1 MAYKILENTEK
12 KSTSL
17 SATYFNTMMDLMA
30 ENPDVMELEA
40 DLAVCILG
48 SGYKE
53 MGKKFPKQLI
63 NCGIEE
69 ANMIGVAC
77 GLSAVGKI
85 PFCHSFSTFLSRRTN
100 DQIFISACYGGANI
114 RIVGSDPGVMAAFN
128 GGTHM
133 PFEDIAA
140 VRAFPEITIIEPSD
154 KTMVKDLLRQLVALK
169 GVYYI
174 RMARKEMT
182 DIYVEDSTF
191 TIGKG
196 NVVRE
201 GTDVTI
207 VASGIMVD
215 EAIEAAKTLA
225 ERGISARVVD
235 MFTIKP
241 IDAQLLKES
250 AEKTGA
256 IVTAENHNVIGGLG
270 SAVCEVLASTCPVP
284 VERVGVYDRF
294 GEVGPIDYLKKTFGL
309 TAEDIVN
316 ACIRAIGRKNGL

>member
-85 PFCHSFSTFLSRRTN
+85 PFCHSFFTFLSRRTN

-215 EAIEAAKTLA
+215 EAIEAEKTLA

-270 SAVCEVLASTCPVP
+270 SAVCAVLASTCPVP

-309 TAEDIVN
+309 TAEDIAN

>member
-85 PFCHSFSTFLSRRTN
+85 PFCHSFSTFLSRRAN

-133 PFEDIAA
+133 PFEDIAT

-154 KTMVKDLLRQLVALK
+154 KTMVKDLLAQLVTLK
-169 GVYYI
+169 GAYYI

-182 DIYVEDSTF
+182 DIYAEDSTF

-196 NVVRE
+196 NIVRE

-256 IVTAENHNVIGGLG
+256 IVTAENHNVIGVLG

-309 TAEDIVN
+309 TAEDIAN

>member
-309 TAEDIVN
+309 TAEDIAN

>member
-174 RMARKEMT
+174 RMARKEIT

>member
-100 DQIFISACYGGANI
+100 DQIFLSACYGGANI

-309 TAEDIVN
+309 TAEDIAN

>member
-1 MAYKILENTEK
+1 
-12 KSTSL
+12 
-17 SATYFNTMMDLMA
+17 
-30 ENPDVMELEA
+30 
-40 DLAVCILG
+40 
-48 SGYKE
+48 

-309 TAEDIVN
+309 TAEDIAN

>member
-1 MAYKILENTEK
+1 MTYKVLENPET
-12 KSTSL
+12 TTIGL
-17 SATYFNTMMDLMA
+17 SETYFNTMMYLMG
-30 ENPDVMELEA
+30 ENQDIMELEA

-48 SGYKE
+48 GGYRE
-53 MGKKFPKQLI
+53 MGKKYPKQLI

-85 PFCHSFSTFLSRRTN
+85 PFCHSFSTFLSRRAN

-114 RIVGSDPGVMAAFN
+114 RVVGSDPGVMAAFN

-140 VRAFPEITIIEPSD
+140 VRAFPELTIVEPTD
-154 KTMVKDLLRQLVALK
+154 KAMVKDLLKQLVSLK

-174 RMARKEMT
+174 RMARKAMP
-182 DIYVEDSTF
+182 DIYAEDSTF

-196 NVVRE
+196 NIVRE
-201 GTDVTI
+201 GSDVTI
-207 VASGIMVD
+207 VSSGIMVA
-215 EAIEAAKTLA
+215 EAIEAAKALA
-225 ERGISARVVD
+225 KRGTSARVID

-241 IDAQLLKES
+241 VDVQLLAES

-256 IVTAENHNVIGGLG
+256 VVTAENHNVIGGLG
-270 SAVCEVLASTCPVP
+270 SAVCEALAGTCPVP

-294 GEVGPIDYLKKTFGL
+294 GEVGPIDYLKKSFGL
-309 TAEDIVN
+309 TAENIAN
-316 ACIRAIGRKNGL
+316 ACIKAVGRKNRL

>member
-1 MAYKILENTEK
+1 MGYKTVNTPRKTGRTLAEV
-12 KSTSL
+12 
-17 SATYFNTMMDLMA
+17 YFETMMNLMD
-30 ENPDVMELEA
+30 EYPNVMELEA
-40 DLAVCILG
+40 DLAACILG
-48 SGYKE
+48 GGYREMKE
-53 MGKKFPKQLI
+53 QYPKQLI

-77 GLSAVGKI
+77 GLSAVGKV
-85 PFCHSFSTFLSRRTN
+85 PFCHSFSTFLSRRAN
-100 DQIFISACYGGANI
+100 DQIFISACYSGANI

-140 VRAFPEITIIEPSD
+140 VRAFPDLTIVEPTD
-154 KTMVKDLLRQLVALK
+154 PALLRDLLKQLVNLK

-174 RMARKEMT
+174 RMARKEMPE
-182 DIYVEDSTF
+182 IYTEDSTF

-196 NVVRE
+196 NVLRD

-207 VASGIMVD
+207 VASGLMVA
-215 EAIEAAKTLA
+215 ESIEAAKMLA

-241 IDAQLLKES
+241 VDVQLLSEC
-250 AEKTGA
+250 AQQTGA
-256 IVTAENHNVIGGLG
+256 IVTAENHNIIGGLG
-270 SAVCEVLASTCPVP
+270 SAVCEALAGTCPVP
-284 VERVGVYDRF
+284 VECVGVHDRF

-309 TAEDIVN
+309 TAEDIAS
-316 ACIRAIGRKNGL
+316 ACVKAIGRKNEL